1 MMMMVMVMVMY
12 DDAWWCKMIMISMML
27 MDGWWMMYDVGDEKE
42 EKYDDDFLDD
52 DGCLMDDV
60 WFLMMMK
67 NMMML
72 MMMMITM
79 MTLSENTAHPK
90 TKAVLVPYS
99 QSGYH
104 LLQSRLEGASSLYK
118 AKRPKNQHH
127 SLSKRRCSSQTQK
140 AAAICP
146 PKANETQNSNAK
158 HLGTNDVRSILVHIY
173 IHSSPETKRHFH
185 IHIHMQPQNPSVGL
199 LFTTKSQV

>member
-1 MMMMVMVMVMY
+1 
-12 DDAWWCKMIMISMML
+12 
-27 MDGWWMMYDVGDEKE
+27 
-42 EKYDDDFLDD
+42 
-52 DGCLMDDV
+52 
-60 WFLMMMK
+60 
-67 NMMML
+67 MMML
-72 MMMMITM
+72 MMMITM

-185 IHIHMQPQNPSVGL
+185 IHTVNREFHKYATTESVRWFVVHYQIPSLEDQFLGTSDMIPVASLLLAQMDKSFPASRACKQPRVAGNVESLRGHQPGVIR
-199 LFTTKSQV
+199 QVTC